1 MPFSCKITPTGE
13 STVFKELIV
22 AFLIPILILGG
33 LLLIPALM
41 YNTLIGKRNQIHNIF
56 GTMDALLKKRWDL
69 IPNLVST
76 VKGYADHE
84 RGLFEAVT
92 EARAQAQKGQL
103 SEDQSVGLENSF
115 MQLLGVVR
123 ATVENYPD
131 LKASDNFMHLQRTLN
146 ELEEQISAARRAYN
160 ASVTDYNNSVQMF
173 PTNIIAGMFNFKE
186 KTLFQIEA
194 TERENP
200 QVGNLL

>member
-1 MPFSCKITPTGE
+1 M
-13 STVFKELIV
+13 
-22 AFLIPILILGG
+22 AFLVPIFILGG
-33 LLLIPALM
+33 LLVIPVLM
-41 YNTLIGKRNQIHNIF
+41 YNTLVGKRNQIHNIF

-92 EARAQAQKGQL
+92 EARSKAQQGRL
-103 SEDQSVGLENSF
+103 NEDQQVGLENSF

-194 TERENP
+194 AERENP
-200 QVGNLL
+200 EVGNLL

>member
-1 MPFSCKITPTGE
+1 M
-13 STVFKELIV
+13 
-22 AFLIPILILGG
+22 AFLIPIFILGG
-33 LLLIPALM
+33 LVLVPALM
-41 YNTLIGKRNQIHNIF
+41 YNTLVGKRNQIHNIF
-56 GTMDALLKKRWDL
+56 GTMDAMLKKRWDL

-92 EARAQAQKGQL
+92 EARSKAQEGQL
-103 SEDQSVGLENSF
+103 NEDQQVGLENSF

-186 KTLFQIEA
+186 KTLFQIKA
-194 TERENP
+194 VERENVE
-200 QVGNLL
+200 VGKLL

>member
-1 MPFSCKITPTGE
+1 MP
-13 STVFKELIV
+13 VIV
-22 AFLIPILILGG
+22 LLVIGFFILLV
-33 LLLIPALM
+33 PMLM
-41 YNTLIGKRNQIHNIF
+41 YNSLVGKRNQVRNIF
-56 GTMDALLKKRWDL
+56 GTMDAMLKKRWDL

-92 EARAQAQKGQL
+92 EARAKAQSGQL
-103 SEDQSVGLENSF
+103 NNEQKVGLENSF

-173 PTNIIAGMFNFKE
+173 PTNIIANMFNFQQM
-186 KTLFQIEA
+186 TLFQIEDN
-194 TERENP
+194 EREN
-200 QVGNLL
+200 VEIGKLL

>member
-1 MPFSCKITPTGE
+1 MPG
-13 STVFKELIV
+13 LIIIAV
-22 AFLIPILILGG
+22 ILGIILI
-33 LLLIPALM
+33 IPFAM
-41 YNTLIGKRNQIHNIF
+41 YNTLVGKRNQVHNIF
-56 GTMDALLKKRWDL
+56 GTMDAMLKKRWDL

-92 EARAQAQKGQL
+92 EARAKAQSGQL
-103 SEDQSVGLENSF
+103 SNDQKVGLENSF

-123 ATVENYPD
+123 ATVENYPQ

-160 ASVTDYNNSVQMF
+160 ASVTDYNNAVQMF

-186 KTLFQIEA
+186 MTLFQIEV

-200 QVGNLL
+200 KISGIL

>member
-1 MPFSCKITPTGE
+1 MPCI
-13 STVFKELIV
+13 VLIV
-22 AFLIPILILGG
+22 VLVIGLFIPVM
-33 LLLIPALM
+33 M
-41 YNTLIGKRNQIHNIF
+41 YNTLVGKRNQIHNIF

-92 EARAQAQKGQL
+92 EARSKAQKGQL
-103 SEDQSVGLENSF
+103 NEDQQVGLENSF
-115 MQLLGVVR
+115 MQLLGVVQ

-186 KTLFQIEA
+186 KTLFQIKA
-194 TERENP
+194 GERENP
-200 QVGNLL
+200 KVGKLL

>member
-1 MPFSCKITPTGE
+1 MP
-13 STVFKELIV
+13 LIV
-22 AFLIPILILGG
+22 LIVVLIIG
-33 LLLIPALM
+33 LLIPVMM
-41 YNTLIGKRNQIHNIF
+41 YNTLVGKRNQVHNIF

-84 RGLFEAVT
+84 RGLFESVT
-92 EARAQAQKGQL
+92 EARAQAQQGRL
-103 SEDQSVGLENSF
+103 SEDQQVGLENSF

-186 KTLFQIEA
+186 KPLFQIDVS
-194 TERENP
+194 ERKNP
-200 QVGNLL
+200 EIGKML

>member
-1 MPFSCKITPTGE
+1 MAGLIIL
-13 STVFKELIV
+13 VIILLIV
-22 AFLIPILILGG
+22 FGIPV
-33 LLLIPALM
+33 AM
-41 YNTLIGKRNQIHNIF
+41 YNTFVGKRNQVRNIF
-56 GTMDALLKKRWDL
+56 GTMDAMLKKRWDL

-92 EARAQAQKGQL
+92 EARAKAQSGQL
-103 SEDQSVGLENSF
+103 NNEQKVGLENSF

-173 PTNIIAGMFNFKE
+173 PTNIVAGMFNFTE
-186 KTLFQIEA
+186 MTLFQIEED
-194 TERENP
+194 ERENP
-200 QVGNLL
+200 KVSSLL

>member
-1 MPFSCKITPTGE
+1 MPLII
-13 STVFKELIV
+13 LIV
-22 AFLIPILILGG
+22 VLVIG
-33 LLLIPALM
+33 LLIPVMM
-41 YNTLIGKRNQIHNIF
+41 YNTLVGKRNQIHNIF

-92 EARAQAQKGQL
+92 EARSKAQQGQL
-103 SEDQSVGLENSF
+103 NEDQQVGLENSF

-173 PTNIIAGMFNFKE
+173 PTNIIAGAFNFKE

-194 TERENP
+194 SERKNP
-200 QVGNLL
+200 QVEKLL

>member
-1 MPFSCKITPTGE
+1 MPCI
-13 STVFKELIV
+13 
-22 AFLIPILILGG
+22 ILGIV
-33 LLLIPALM
+33 LLFVLLIPVAM
-41 YNTLIGKRNQIHNIF
+41 YNTLVRKRNQIHNIF
-56 GTMDALLKKRWDL
+56 GTMDALLQKRWDL

-92 EARAQAQKGQL
+92 EARCKAQQGQL
-103 SEDQSVGLENSF
+103 NQDQQVGLENSF

-131 LKASDNFMHLQRTLN
+131 LKATDNFMHLQRTLD

-194 TERENP
+194 SERENP
-200 QVGNLL
+200 QMGKLL

>member
-1 MPFSCKITPTGE
+1 MPCI
-13 STVFKELIV
+13 VLIV
-22 AFLIPILILGG
+22 VLVIGLFIPVM
-33 LLLIPALM
+33 M
-41 YNTLIGKRNQIHNIF
+41 YNTLVGKRNQIHNIF

-76 VKGYADHE
+76 VKGYANHE

-92 EARAQAQKGQL
+92 EARSKAQKGQL
-103 SEDQSVGLENSF
+103 NEDQQVGLENSF
-115 MQLLGVVR
+115 MQLLGVVQ

-194 TERENP
+194 GERENP
-200 QVGNLL
+200 KVGKLL

>member
-1 MPFSCKITPTGE
+1 MPCAVI
-13 STVFKELIV
+13 LIV
-22 AFLIPILILGG
+22 GAAILLVPI
-33 LLLIPALM
+33 AM
-41 YNTLIGKRNQIHNIF
+41 YNSLVGKRNQIRNIF

-84 RGLFEAVT
+84 RGLFENVT
-92 EARAQAQKGQL
+92 QARAQAQQGQL
-103 SEDQSVGLENSF
+103 SQDQQVGLENSF

-123 ATVENYPD
+123 ATVENYPN

-160 ASVTDYNNSVQMF
+160 AAVTDYNNSVQMF
-173 PTNIIAGMFNFKE
+173 PTNIIAGMFSFSE
-186 KTLFQIEA
+186 KPLFRIDAAQ
-194 TERENP
+194 RENP
-200 QVGNLL
+200 DVGKLL

>member
-1 MPFSCKITPTGE
+1 MPGII
-13 STVFKELIV
+13 VIAVLI
-22 AFLIPILILGG
+22 G
-33 LLLIPALM
+33 LLLVPVLM
-41 YNTLIGKRNQIHNIF
+41 YNTLVGKRNQIHNIF
-56 GTMDALLKKRWDL
+56 GTMDAMLKKRWDL
-69 IPNLVST
+69 VPNLVST
-76 VKGYADHE
+76 VTGYADHE

-92 EARAQAQKGQL
+92 EARAQAQRGQL
-103 SEDQSVGLENSF
+103 NEDQRVGLENSF
-115 MQLLGVVR
+115 MQLLGVVQ

-186 KTLFQIEA
+186 KTLFQIDA
-194 TERENP
+194 GERENP
-200 QVGNLL
+200 QIGNIL

>member
-1 MPFSCKITPTGE
+1 MPCF
-13 STVFKELIV
+13 VLIGV
-22 AFLIPILILGG
+22 LVIG
-33 LLLIPALM
+33 LLIPVMM
-41 YNTLIGKRNQIHNIF
+41 YNTLVGKRNQIHNIF

-92 EARAQAQKGQL
+92 NARAQVQKGQL
-103 SEDQSVGLENSF
+103 NEDQQVGLENSF

-186 KTLFQIEA
+186 KTLFQIEPA
-194 TERENP
+194 ERENP
-200 QVGNLL
+200 EVGKLL

>member
-1 MPFSCKITPTGE
+1 MP
-13 STVFKELIV
+13 LIV
-22 AFLIPILILGG
+22 LIGVLIIG
-33 LLLIPALM
+33 LLIPVMM
-41 YNTLIGKRNQIHNIF
+41 YNTLVGKRNQIHNIF

-103 SEDQSVGLENSF
+103 SQDQQVGLENSF

-173 PTNIIAGMFNFKE
+173 PTNIIAGMFNFNE

-194 TERENP
+194 AERENP
-200 QVGNLL
+200 EVSKLL

>member
-1 MPFSCKITPTGE
+1 MPCIAVG
-13 STVFKELIV
+13 IV
-22 AFLIPILILGG
+22 
-33 LLLIPALM
+33 LLLVVLLVPVAM
-41 YNTLIGKRNQIHNIF
+41 YNTLVRKRNQIHNIF

-84 RGLFEAVT
+84 RTLFENVT
-92 EARAQAQKGQL
+92 QARAQAEQGQL
-103 SEDQSVGLENSF
+103 SENQKVGLENSF

-160 ASVTDYNNSVQMF
+160 ASVTDYNNSVQTF
-173 PTNIIAGMFNFKE
+173 PTNIIAGMFNFQE
-186 KTLFQIEA
+186 KPLFQIEA
-194 TERENP
+194 GERENP
-200 QVGNLL
+200 EIGKLL

>member
-1 MPFSCKITPTGE
+1 MVLKKAIFKEFIMPF
-13 STVFKELIV
+13 IV
-22 AFLIPILILGG
+22 LSVVLVIG
-33 LLLIPALM
+33 LLIPVMM
-41 YNTLIGKRNQIHNIF
+41 YNTLVRKRNQIRNIF

-69 IPNLVST
+69 IPNLVSA

-92 EARAQAQKGQL
+92 KARALAQKGQL
-103 SEDQSVGLENSF
+103 SEDQQVGLENSF

-123 ATVENYPD
+123 ATVENYPN

-186 KTLFQIEA
+186 KILFQIEA
-194 TERENP
+194 AERENP
-200 QVGNLL
+200 EVQKLL

>member
-1 MPFSCKITPTGE
+1 MPGLVIVGI
-13 STVFKELIV
+13 VFL
-22 AFLIPILILGG
+22 L
-33 LLLIPALM
+33 LLLIPVGM
-41 YNTLIGKRNQIHNIF
+41 YNSLVGKRNQVHNIF
-56 GTMDALLKKRWDL
+56 GTMDAMLKKRWDL

-92 EARAQAQKGQL
+92 EVRARALSGQL
-103 SEDQSVGLENSF
+103 NEQQKVGLENSF

-123 ATVENYPD
+123 ATVENYPQ

-160 ASVTDYNNSVQMF
+160 ASVTGYNNAVQMF
-173 PTNIIAGMFNFKE
+173 PTNIIAGMFSFQE
-186 KTLFQIEA
+186 MTLFQINPG
-194 TERENP
+194 ERENP
-200 QVGNLL
+200 QVKDII

>member
-1 MPFSCKITPTGE
+1 MA
-13 STVFKELIV
+13 L
-22 AFLIPILILGG
+22 LIPFIILGA
-33 LLLIPALM
+33 LLLIPILM
-41 YNTLIGKRNQIHNIF
+41 YNTLISKRNQIRNIF

-92 EARAQAQKGQL
+92 DARSKAQQGQL
-103 SEDQSVGLENSF
+103 NQDQQVGLENSF

-123 ATVENYPD
+123 ATVENYPN

-173 PTNIIAGMFNFKE
+173 PTNIIAGMFNFTE
-186 KTLFQIEA
+186 KPLFQIA
-194 TERENP
+194 AAERENP
-200 QVGNLL
+200 EISSLL